1 MQIINK
7 LRHNPLIIQSA
18 LSIIARF
25 SGVALNF
32 AVAIL
37 ISRQLS
43 LGNAGV
49 IFLLMT
55 FVAGV
60 ALMSRFG
67 LDQLIVK
74 EVASAAEEEQGFKS
88 SYLKNTHQLVF
99 LLSLL
104 FAGIWI
110 LLSPYAQQA
119 FFDGAV
125 DVTHLMWASVCV
137 IFFNFMIVNSF
148 YLKGLRQSS
157 LSVLTQNALPA
168 TTFLIL
174 IALAWQYF
182 VSGTGH
188 ITIYIASLVTAG
200 ALSFLLV
207 KSHFRAT
214 QEKNTKS
221 APRLQQLFIKSLPLA
236 PISFFSFMML
246 WADTVMVGYFLSNEN
261 VALYSVAAKISYIS
275 LFFLGA
281 LDATIYPRLLA
292 IYNHKPEQLWSFFWQ
307 ATALVIAVLVAV
319 TGVMYL
325 LSDYLLLAFRPE
337 YVAASSVLALL
348 LLAQLLRAASLT
360 FSFMFIARE
369 KVRFLNISLTVAMVI
384 NLIAN
389 VYMIPRYG
397 IEGAAIATLIANAT
411 LVALVIIMFYQ
422 QKLLSRSKQSEAASY
437 DS

>member
-25 SGVALNF
+25 TGVALNF

-37 ISRQLS
+37 ITRQLS

-55 FVAGV
+55 FVSGV

-74 EVASAAEEEQGFKS
+74 EVASAAEDQQGFKT
-88 SYLKNTHQLVF
+88 SYLRNTHQLVF
-99 LLSLL
+99 FLSLI
-104 FAGIWI
+104 FVGIWI
-110 LLSPYAQQA
+110 LLSPYVQEA
-119 FFDGAV
+119 FFDGAI

-137 IFFNFMIVNSF
+137 LFFNFMIVNSF
-148 YLKGLRQSS
+148 YLKGIRHSS
-157 LSVLTQNALPA
+157 KSVLTQNALPA
-168 TTFLIL
+168 ITFLLI
-174 IALAWQYF
+174 IALSWEYF
-182 VSGTGH
+182 ISGTGH
-188 ITIYIASLVTAG
+188 IIIYILSLVAAG

-207 KSHFRAT
+207 KSHLLSPTTDTTAT
-214 QEKNTKS
+214 PKFY
-221 APRLQQLFIKSLPLA
+221 QLFVKSLPLA

-246 WADTVMVGYFLSNEN
+246 WADSVMVGYFLSNEK

-292 IYNHKPEQLWSFFWQ
+292 IYNHKPEKLWAFFWQ
-307 ATALVIAVLVAV
+307 ATALVIAVLLAV
-319 TGVMYL
+319 TGIMYL
-325 LSDYLLLAFRPE
+325 LSDYLLLAFKPE
-337 YVAASSVLALL
+337 YVAASSALALL

-369 KVRFLNISLTVAMVI
+369 KVRFLNISLTIAMVI

-389 VYMIPRYG
+389 AFMIPMYG
-397 IEGAAIATLIANAT
+397 IEGAAIATLIANGT

-422 QKLLSRSKQSEAASY
+422 QKLLSRPKPSEAASY